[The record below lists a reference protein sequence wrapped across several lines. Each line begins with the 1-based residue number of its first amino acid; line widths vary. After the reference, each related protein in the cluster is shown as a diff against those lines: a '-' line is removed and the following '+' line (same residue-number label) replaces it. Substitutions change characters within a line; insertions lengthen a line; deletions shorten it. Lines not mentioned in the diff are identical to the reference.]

1 MVPAAANN
9 QTVVADK
16 KAPKA
21 TNRMKP
27 KHGSLMTDDESDV
40 ESNSQIQKL
49 KKKDPK
55 ELFK

>member
-9 QTVVADK
+9 EAVVVETK
-16 KAPKA
+16 LPKA
-21 TNRMKP
+21 TNRTKQI
-27 KHGSLMTDDESDV
+27 SLMTDDESDV
-40 ESNSQIQKL
+40 ESNSQTQKP